1 MGMSRLDY
9 CSRDDYWEPVKK
21 PKVIKRIGRPPKE
34 IVRDMVVRA
43 KVTEDEYELIRAAAQ
58 VHGTSISGMLRDGA
72 MALIDKMTPDQ
83 REAMDILIK
92 ERWEAM

>member
-9 CSRDDYWEPVKK
+9 CSRDDYWGPVEK

-58 VHGTSISGMLRDGA
+58 VRGDSISGMLRDGA